1 MVRISSVNGRKSA
14 KRLAAAARA
23 KRLLNLK
30 RKREPLISDRILKLL
45 AAAEKCTA
53 KAVEPIRNPD
63 MKPRDMS
70 GPQRLGDANNLQGP
84 GYSNDVANDWR
95 RGGGASGAEGKPNFD
110 RGLRRPGKV

>member
-1 MVRISSVNGRKSA
+1 MGNVDKHRYSHPSGIKGVQETSKW
-14 KRLAAAARA
+14 
-23 KRLLNLK
+23 
-30 RKREPLISDRILKLL
+30 D
-45 AAAEKCTA
+45 TA